1 MNDLRT
7 SGGKSLNKNN
17 QTTKEVTKNADLHHI
32 EWFYS
37 RRKGII
43 FSTDYSTNVIGIYAI
58 KNVVDGPMS
67 RFSTS

>member
-43 FSTDYSTNVIGIYAI
+43 FSTDYSTNAIGIYAI
-58 KNVVDGPMS
+58 KNVVEL
-67 RFSTS
+67 